1 MGYRNTWRSNP
12 EIAVKTAR
20 LKLTKLELP
29 FYSTCMEND
38 HSYQGEAP
46 AETEAP
52 EAPEAPEGTLDPAVT
67 TVAGLILLT
76 ERVERLTRLCERLAR
91 ENQVLREQQAVLQ
104 TERDALREKNE
115 QSRTR
120 IDVMV
125 ARLKGLEQG

>member
-46 AETEAP
+46 AET
-52 EAPEAPEGTLDPAVT
+52 EAPEGTLDPAVT